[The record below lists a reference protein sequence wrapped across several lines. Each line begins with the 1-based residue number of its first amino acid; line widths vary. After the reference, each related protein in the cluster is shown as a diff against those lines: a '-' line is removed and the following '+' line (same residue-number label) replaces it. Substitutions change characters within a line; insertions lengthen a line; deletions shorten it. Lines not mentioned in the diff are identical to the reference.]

1 MELSTVIF
9 DIGGVVLNWVP
20 ERAFEQVM
28 PADEVPGFMK
38 RIGFDGWNRAN
49 DALASIEGSEDEL
62 VARFPADAARIR
74 GYRQHF
80 LRTVTEMVPGT
91 PAVIAELGQAGVRLG
106 ALTNWAADM
115 FALARPRFGVLTRFG
130 DIVVSGTEGVVKPDP
145 EIYRLACERLGIHP
159 GEAVF
164 IDDSPANV
172 HAADEFGL
180 HGLHFTSAAQLREDL
195 VGLGLLADRAPV
207 AEPLFHWT
215 LRSRWAEATA
225 SGGFPWST
233 RDTDYNAEGFVP
245 LLVRRPG
252 GRDSPPVLR
261 RRTEREAGAAQARSR
276 PRPADRPSR
285 TATRTCSR
293 RSRST
298 ASPRSSVPDPT
309 PPSPRLPAVR
319 QASAVRADEEGLQRG
334 AEPARV
340 VHPAQLAGRVH
351 AE

>member
-62 VARFPADAARIR
+62 VARFPADEARIR

-106 ALTNWAADM
+106 ALTNWAGDM
-115 FALARPRFGVLTRFG
+115 FALARPRFGVFTRFG

-145 EIYRLACERLGIHP
+145 EIYRLACERLGIDP

-180 HGLHFTSAAQLREDL
+180 HGLLFTSAAQLREDL
-195 VGLGLLADRAPV
+195 VGLGLLADRARVTEPV
-207 AEPLFHWT
+207 FHWT

-233 RDTDYNAEGFVP
+233 RDADYNAEGFVHCSFADQ
-245 LLVRRPG
+245 VDG
-252 GRDSPPVLR
+252 TR
-261 RRTEREAGAAQARSR
+261 RRFYGDVPNAKLVLLQL
-276 PRPADRPSR
+276 D
-285 TATRTCSR
+285 
-293 RSRST
+293 
-298 ASPRSSVPDPT
+298 PDPD
-309 PPSPRLPAVR
+309 LPIVVEDGYPHLFAPLPVDRVAAV
-319 QASAVRADEEGLQRG
+319 QR
-334 AEPARV
+334 P
-340 VHPAQLAGRVH
+340 
-351 AE
+351 

>member
-233 RDTDYNAEGFVP
+233 RDTDYNAEGFVHCSFADQ
-245 LLVRRPG
+245 VDG
-252 GRDSPPVLR
+252 TR
-261 RRTEREAGAAQARSR
+261 RRFYGDVPNAKLVLLKL
-276 PRPADRPSR
+276 D
-285 TATRTCSR
+285 
-293 RSRST
+293 
-298 ASPRSSVPDPT
+298 PDPD
-309 PPSPRLPAVR
+309 LPIVVEDGYPHLFAPLPVDR
-319 QASAVRADEEGLQRG
+319 VTVVQR
-334 AEPARV
+334 P
-340 VHPAQLAGRVH
+340 
-351 AE
+351 

>member
-20 ERAFEQVM
+20 ERAYEQVM

-62 VARFPADAARIR
+62 VARFPADADRIR

-115 FALARPRFGVLTRFG
+115 FALARPRFGVFTRFG

-233 RDTDYNAEGFVP
+233 RDTDYNAEGFVHCSFADQ
-245 LLVRRPG
+245 VDG
-252 GRDSPPVLR
+252 TR
-261 RRTEREAGAAQARSR
+261 RRFYGDVPNAKLVLLKL
-276 PRPADRPSR
+276 D
-285 TATRTCSR
+285 
-293 RSRST
+293 
-298 ASPRSSVPDPT
+298 PDPD
-309 PPSPRLPAVR
+309 LPIVVEDGYPHLFAPLPVDRVAAV
-319 QASAVRADEEGLQRG
+319 QR
-334 AEPARV
+334 P
-340 VHPAQLAGRVH
+340 
-351 AE
+351 

>member
-233 RDTDYNAEGFVP
+233 RDTDYNAEGFVHCSFADQ
-245 LLVRRPG
+245 VDG
-252 GRDSPPVLR
+252 TR
-261 RRTEREAGAAQARSR
+261 RRFYGDVPNAKLVLLKL
-276 PRPADRPSR
+276 D
-285 TATRTCSR
+285 
-293 RSRST
+293 
-298 ASPRSSVPDPT
+298 PDPD
-309 PPSPRLPAVR
+309 LPIVVEDGYPHLFAPLPVDRVAAV
-319 QASAVRADEEGLQRG
+319 QR
-334 AEPARV
+334 P
-340 VHPAQLAGRVH
+340 
-351 AE
+351 

>member
-20 ERAFEQVM
+20 ERAYEQVM

-62 VARFPADAARIR
+62 VARFPADADRIR

-233 RDTDYNAEGFVP
+233 RDTDYNAEGFVHCSFADQ
-245 LLVRRPG
+245 VDG
-252 GRDSPPVLR
+252 TR
-261 RRTEREAGAAQARSR
+261 RRFYGDVPNAKLVLLKL
-276 PRPADRPSR
+276 D
-285 TATRTCSR
+285 
-293 RSRST
+293 
-298 ASPRSSVPDPT
+298 PDPD
-309 PPSPRLPAVR
+309 LPIVVEDGYPHLFAPLPVDRVAAV
-319 QASAVRADEEGLQRG
+319 QR
-334 AEPARV
+334 P
-340 VHPAQLAGRVH
+340 
-351 AE
+351 